1 MTALVDEDSVGLIY
15 LDSSGSIIEANER
28 GREVLKADGGLREC
42 RRRLVAHRPEDVAA
56 VERLIGMALEGMVDV
71 PEPTPATLGSWPHQR
86 PLILDARPVS
96 QTSYNKARAA
106 VLVVVVDP
114 WVPTPVSPER
124 VAASL
129 GLTPAESRVAASLA
143 EGKTVAE
150 IARTSDRA
158 PDSVRRLVKQAL
170 AKTWCSRQADL
181 VRLVLSCSRLPI
193 PREEISQRDQH

>member
-1 MTALVDEDSVGLIY
+1 MDCETGDRDPTHLGGPFWDLHIGLPTVKTAAVAKARTSGPGNPCPLTEKTQTIERSGTAARKLGGVVTALVDEDSVGLIY

-114 WVPTPVSPER
+114 
-124 VAASL
+124 
-129 GLTPAESRVAASLA
+129 
-143 EGKTVAE
+143 
-150 IARTSDRA
+150 
-158 PDSVRRLVKQAL
+158 
-170 AKTWCSRQADL
+170 
-181 VRLVLSCSRLPI
+181 
-193 PREEISQRDQH
+193 

>member
-1 MTALVDEDSVGLIY
+1 M
-15 LDSSGSIIEANER
+15 
-28 GREVLKADGGLREC
+28 
-42 RRRLVAHRPEDVAA
+42 
-56 VERLIGMALEGMVDV
+56 
-71 PEPTPATLGSWPHQR
+71 
-86 PLILDARPVS
+86 
-96 QTSYNKARAA
+96 
-106 VLVVVVDP
+106 
-114 WVPTPVSPER
+114 PTPVSPER

-143 EGKTVAE
+143 EGRTVAE